1 MTERSSS
8 RSGRRRLRYLIDENK
23 EKTSPA
29 KMAVVGSDVRSR
41 CAAWRRRR
49 AMLANAPPRL
59 SANVHPVRDLAPA
72 QSDARRHGARPH
84 ATAGSC
90 FGGRLDW
97 CRRLPSRCVSS
108 LTATTARSSHL
119 CPPRAGRVPRPDPSN
134 NATLPSRRSR
144 PLGRCGRRDD
154 VHAALPRRS
163 RSATPRFPPRGTLAL
178 SLSPSRALSRSAFG
192 RETDRNLRVP
202 VSTARLPLA
211 ARARQGE
218 LHPGGAPGGG

>member
-1 MTERSSS
+1 MTFSPRRSRSSS
-8 RSGRRRLRYLIDENK
+8 RMRVVTK
-23 EKTSPA
+23 MQTSLATMKIWPLS
-29 KMAVVGSDVRSR
+29 VQNRSR
-41 CAAWRRRR
+41 CAASGVDARWSRTLRLVCPRTFIPSATSRPRR
-49 AMLANAPPRL
+49 AT
-59 SANVHPVRDLAPA
+59 
-72 QSDARRHGARPH
+72 RRHGARPH

-119 CPPRAGRVPRPDPSN
+119 CPPRAGRVEPIR
-134 NATLPSRRSR
+134 ATTATPSRRSR

-154 VHAALPRRS
+154 VHAALPRRF
-163 RSATPRFPPRGTLAL
+163 RSATPRFLLGAPRAL
-178 SLSPSRALSRSAFG
+178 LSPSRALSAPRSGASGPICASPFQ
-192 RETDRNLRVP
+192 P
-202 VSTARLPLA
+202 RLPLA